1 MGGLISSWGALLHK
15 LILENTTPTP
25 SSSDI
30 IAIVWGWL
38 TYLNRFRILPVM
50 LPPYMQRI
58 DLSLKGAR
66 HHLLARLLYAV
77 HLDFHWRRNLM
88 PKTKDAEMQEFEAA
102 LLRSVDQALRGE
114 YAAVHTPPQIAA
126 RKRGRPAGTV
136 KTGAKVSTTIRFD
149 PDLLAALKATGAGW
163 QTRVN
168 EVLREAVRR
177 GKLTAWVIA
186 SPSAYVLSFKL
197 AFSPYSVSAKSY

>member
-1 MGGLISSWGALLHK
+1 
-15 LILENTTPTP
+15 
-25 SSSDI
+25 
-30 IAIVWGWL
+30 
-38 TYLNRFRILPVM
+38 
-50 LPPYMQRI
+50 
-58 DLSLKGAR
+58 
-66 HHLLARLLYAV
+66 
-77 HLDFHWRRNLM
+77 M

-114 YAAVHTPPQIAA
+114 NAAVHTPPQIAA
-126 RKRGRPAGTV
+126 RKRGRPVGTV

-177 GKLTAWVIA
+177 GKLTA
-186 SPSAYVLSFKL
+186 
-197 AFSPYSVSAKSY
+197 

>member
-1 MGGLISSWGALLHK
+1 
-15 LILENTTPTP
+15 
-25 SSSDI
+25 
-30 IAIVWGWL
+30 
-38 TYLNRFRILPVM
+38 
-50 LPPYMQRI
+50 
-58 DLSLKGAR
+58 
-66 HHLLARLLYAV
+66 
-77 HLDFHWRRNLM
+77 M

-114 YAAVHTPPQIAA
+114 YAAVHTPPHSAD

-177 GKLTAWVIA
+177 GKLTA
-186 SPSAYVLSFKL
+186 
-197 AFSPYSVSAKSY
+197 

>member
-1 MGGLISSWGALLHK
+1 
-15 LILENTTPTP
+15 
-25 SSSDI
+25 
-30 IAIVWGWL
+30 
-38 TYLNRFRILPVM
+38 
-50 LPPYMQRI
+50 
-58 DLSLKGAR
+58 
-66 HHLLARLLYAV
+66 
-77 HLDFHWRRNLM
+77 M
-88 PKTKDAEMQEFEAA
+88 PKTKDPEMQEFEAA

-114 YAAVHTPPQIAA
+114 YAAVHTPQQIAA

-177 GKLTAWVIA
+177 GQ
-186 SPSAYVLSFKL
+186 L
-197 AFSPYSVSAKSY
+197 AA